1 MMAANKNTNTIRNT
15 NTITRIRI
23 RMIAS
28 KQSRIVAEN
37 VGGRTLLG
45 VKISQMQI
53 QLKIQLEIQIQE

>member
-1 MMAANKNTNTIRNT
+1 
-15 NTITRIRI
+15 
-23 RMIAS
+23 MIAS

-53 QLKIQLEIQIQE
+53 QIQQQIQLKIRLEIQIQIQE